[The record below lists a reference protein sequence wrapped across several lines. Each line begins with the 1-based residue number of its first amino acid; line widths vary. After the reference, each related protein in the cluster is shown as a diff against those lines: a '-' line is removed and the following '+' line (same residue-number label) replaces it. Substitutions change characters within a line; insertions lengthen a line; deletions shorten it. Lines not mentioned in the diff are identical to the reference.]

1 MSVTEVRVPNVRT
14 RDLSC
19 EKVHLFLPGYLDG
32 ALPADGGRFT
42 RASIHAHIQGCGVCR
57 LELSRYQKL
66 QQLLAK
72 TERVAPPKALGV
84 GIRVA
89 LARARE
95 ASNPVHWLRRLY
107 DRADL
112 MRQNILAPLA
122 LPAAGGLM
130 SAIMVFTLVLPSY
143 ARGPLRN
150 LIGVIDEMPAMS
162 FQPARIDTLAGFS
175 VSGLGDSASKAGG
188 VVVEA
193 TVGLDGDVVD
203 YRILAGPDNAS
214 VRRSLDQILL
224 MSRFHPEV
232 SFGRRIAGGR
242 VVMSFSSVDVKG

>member
-1 MSVTEVRVPNVRT
+1 MSRVEVRGQEARKYELN
-14 RDLSC
+14 C
-19 EKVHLFLPGYLDG
+19 EKVLLFLPGYLDG

-42 RASIHAHIQGCGVCR
+42 RASIHAHIQGCGPCR

-66 QQLLAK
+66 QQILAR
-72 TERVAPPKALGV
+72 TERVAPPKELGV
-84 GIRVA
+84 GIRMA

-95 ASNPVHWLRRLY
+95 KSNPVNWLRRMY

-130 SAIMVFTLVLPSY
+130 SAIMIFTLVLPSY
-143 ARGPLRN
+143 AHGPLRN
-150 LIGVIDEMPAMS
+150 LMGVIDEMPAMS

-175 VSGLGDSASKAGG
+175 VSGLGDFGSKAGG
-188 VVVEA
+188 VLVEA
-193 TVGLDGDVVD
+193 TVGVDGDVVD
-203 YRILAGPDNAS
+203 YRIVAGPDNAS

-224 MSRFHPEV
+224 LSRFHPEV

-242 VVMSFSSVDVKG
+242 VIMSFSSVDVKG

>member
-1 MSVTEVRVPNVRT
+1 MNATEVRDPNVRIKG
-14 RDLSC
+14 LSC
-19 EKVHLFLPGYLDG
+19 EKVKVFLPGYFDG
-32 ALPADGGRFT
+32 ALPADGGKFT
-42 RASIHAHIQGCGVCR
+42 RASVHAHIQGCGPCR

-66 QQLLAK
+66 QQLLGN
-72 TERVAPPKALGV
+72 TERVAPPNTLSV
-84 GIRVA
+84 EIRMA

-95 ASNPVHWLRRLY
+95 NSNPVHWLRRLY

-122 LPAAGGLM
+122 IPAAGGLV
-130 SAIMVFTLVLPSY
+130 SAIMIFTMILPSY
-143 ARGPLRN
+143 ANGPLRN
-150 LIGVIDEMPAMS
+150 FLGVIDEMPAMS

-175 VSGLGDSASKAGG
+175 VSGLGDSASKSG

-193 TVGLDGDVVD
+193 TVGVDGDVVE
-203 YRILAGPDNAS
+203 YRILAGPDNPA

-242 VVMSFSSVDVKG
+242 VIMSFSSVDVKG

>member
-1 MSVTEVRVPNVRT
+1 MSATAVRDPNVKT
-14 RDLSC
+14 KTLSC
-19 EKVHLFLPGYLDG
+19 EKVRLFLPGYFDG

-42 RASIHAHIQGCGVCR
+42 RASIHAHIEGCGPCR
-57 LELSRYQKL
+57 LELTRYQKL
-66 QQLLAK
+66 QQLLAN
-72 TERVAPPKALGV
+72 TERVPAPSALSV
-84 GIRVA
+84 EIRMA

-95 ASNPVHWLRRLY
+95 ASNPAHWVRRFL

-122 LPAAGGLM
+122 LPATGGLF
-130 SAIMVFTLVLPSY
+130 SAVMVFMLVLPSY
-143 ARGPLRN
+143 AGGPLRN
-150 LIGVIDEMPAMS
+150 LMGVIDEMPSMS

-175 VSGLGDSASKAGG
+175 VSGLEDSASKKG

-193 TVGLDGDVVD
+193 TVGVDGDVVD
-203 YRILAGPDNAS
+203 YRILAGPDNPA

-242 VVMSFSSVDVKG
+242 VIMSFSSVDVKG

>member
-1 MSVTEVRVPNVRT
+1 MSQVELRGQNVRT
-14 RDLSC
+14 AELDC
-19 EKVHLFLPGYLDG
+19 EKVLLFLPGYLDG

-42 RASIHAHIQGCGVCR
+42 RASIHAHIQDCGSCK

-66 QQLLAK
+66 QQLLAQ

-95 ASNPVHWLRRLY
+95 KSNPVSWLRRMY

-122 LPAAGGLM
+122 LPATGGLI
-130 SAIMVFTLVLPSY
+130 SAIMIFTLVLPSY
-143 ARGPLRN
+143 AHGPLRN
-150 LIGVIDEMPAMS
+150 LMGVIDEMPAMS

-175 VSGLGDSASKAGG
+175 VSGLGDSGTKAG

-193 TVGLDGDVVD
+193 TVGVDGDVVD
-203 YRILAGPDNAS
+203 YRILAGPDNPS

-224 MSRFHPEV
+224 LSRFHPEV

>member
-1 MSVTEVRVPNVRT
+1 MSATAVRDPNVKIKN
-14 RDLSC
+14 LNC
-19 EKVHLFLPGYLDG
+19 EKVQVFLPGYFDG

-42 RASIHAHIQGCGVCR
+42 RASIHAHIQGCGPCQ

-66 QQLLAK
+66 QQLLGK
-72 TERVAPPKALGV
+72 TERVAAPSELSV
-84 GIRVA
+84 GIRLA
-89 LARARE
+89 LARVRE
-95 ASNPVHWLRRLY
+95 ASKPTHWLRRMY
-107 DRADL
+107 DRADM

-122 LPAAGGLM
+122 LPAAGGLV
-130 SAIMVFTLVLPSY
+130 SAIMIFTMVLPSY
-143 ARGPLRN
+143 ATGPLRN
-150 LIGVIDEMPAMS
+150 LMGVMDEMPAMS

-175 VSGLGDSASKAGG
+175 VSGLDDSGSRAG

-193 TVGLDGDVVD
+193 TVGVDGDVVD

-242 VVMSFSSVDVKG
+242 VIMSFSSVDVKG

>member
-1 MSVTEVRVPNVRT
+1 MNSTEVRDPNIRT
-14 RDLSC
+14 KDLNC
-19 EKVHLFLPGYLDG
+19 EKVQVFLPGYFDG

-42 RASIHAHIQGCGVCR
+42 RASIHAHIQGCGACR

-66 QQLLAK
+66 QQVLAK
-72 TERVAPPKALGV
+72 TERVAPPNALGV
-84 GIRVA
+84 EIRMA

-95 ASNPVHWLRRLY
+95 ASKPSHWLRRLY
-107 DRADL
+107 DRADM

-122 LPAAGGLM
+122 VPAAGGLV
-130 SAIMVFTLVLPSY
+130 SAIMIFTMVLPSY
-143 ARGPLRN
+143 ATGPLRN
-150 LIGVIDEMPAMS
+150 LMGVIDEMPAMS
-162 FQPARIDTLAGFS
+162 FQPARLETLAGFS
-175 VSGLGDSASKAGG
+175 VSGLGDSASRAG

-193 TVGLDGDVVD
+193 TVGVDGDVVD
-203 YRILAGPDNAS
+203 YRILAGPDNPA

-242 VVMSFSSVDVKG
+242 VIMSFSSVDVKG

>member
-1 MSVTEVRVPNVRT
+1 MNATEVRDQNVRT
-14 RDLSC
+14 RELSC
-19 EKVHLFLPGYLDG
+19 EKVKVFLPGYFDG

-42 RASIHAHIQGCGVCR
+42 RASIHAHIQGCGPCR

-72 TERVAPPKALGV
+72 TERVAPPNTLSV
-84 GIRVA
+84 EIRMA

-95 ASNPVHWLRRLY
+95 NSNPVHWLRRLY
-107 DRADL
+107 DRADM

-122 LPAAGGLM
+122 LPAAGGLI
-130 SAIMVFTLVLPSY
+130 SAIMIFTMVLPTY
-143 ARGPLRN
+143 ASGPLRN
-150 LIGVIDEMPAMS
+150 LLGVMDEMPAMS

-175 VSGLGDSASKAGG
+175 VSGLGDSTSKSGL
-188 VVVEA
+188 VVEA
-193 TVGLDGDVVD
+193 TVGVDGDVVD
-203 YRILAGPDNAS
+203 YRILAGPDNPV